1 MESLLIIDTQND
13 YINPLGVYAKNS
25 TPLDHTRTIENIK
38 TLITNFDNKNLPVIW
53 LMMEWPI
60 DIKDQS
66 PVWIAQYKKELGSDV
81 RFPVTVGTWGWQIDD
96 RLSEAKK
103 KFHHVVRKTRS
114 SGFFKTDLAIILKN
128 LQVTKTY
135 LCGFF
140 SHGCVEATARDSLM
154 NDFYTSV
161 VVDACGYRDKGLH
174 NNAIAVMSS
183 RHQVTNTGDLNV

>member
-25 TPLDHTRTIENIK
+25 TPIEHTRTIENIK

-53 LMMEWPI
+53 IMMEWPT

-81 RFPVTVGTWGWQIDD
+81 PFPVKVGTWGWQIDD
-96 RLSEAKK
+96 RLGEAKK
-103 KFHHVVRKTRS
+103 KFHHVVSKTRS
-114 SGFFKTDLAIILKN
+114 SGFFKTDLNKILKE
-128 LQVTKTY
+128 LKVSHTY

-161 VVDACGYRDKGLH
+161 VVDACGYKDKELH
-174 NNAIAVMSS
+174 NNAIAVMST
-183 RHQVTNTGDLNV
+183 RHEVANTNELNV